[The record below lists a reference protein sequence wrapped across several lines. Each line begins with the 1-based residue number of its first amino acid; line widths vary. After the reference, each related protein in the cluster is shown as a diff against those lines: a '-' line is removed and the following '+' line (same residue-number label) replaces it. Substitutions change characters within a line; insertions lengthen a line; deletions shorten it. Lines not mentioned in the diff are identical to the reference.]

1 MMSYFVAWR
10 NLTYDPVRLVLYT
23 AGIAFAVV
31 LMGVQYGILN
41 AMLESNTR
49 LLELLAADIVLVHPQ
64 RSSLMFRPAIRRVRL
79 EQARSIPGVR
89 RVTPLYVE
97 YQSAELRHT
106 AADVAVRRP
115 KRRIRVIGVDPDRP
129 PLRLAGFDAEQWQPL
144 HVPGTALYDRQARPD
159 VVIGWPETVYGKLGE
174 GVTTELAGRQIRLI
188 EPGFDLG
195 FDFAADGTLIVSD
208 RTFAA
213 WVRQP
218 LTPPGVD
225 PLERVDLG
233 LVEVDPA
240 ASVEGVRQ
248 QLRELYG
255 PQGDVAVL
263 SREEFIQ
270 REKRFWLMNTPI
282 GFAFGAGMLL
292 GFVVGMVIC
301 YQILSGNVADRLGQ
315 YATLRAIG
323 YDAAFLNRVVAA
335 EALLL
340 SGLGYASGLAVV
352 LATYQ
357 LLTGWT
363 AMPLRM
369 TIFRA
374 GLLAG
379 LTVLMCWL
387 SARWAV
393 RKVQQADPADVF

>member
-1 MMSYFVAWR
+1 MSLFVAWR
-10 NLTYDPVRLVLYT
+10 NLIHDPVRLMLYT

-49 LLELLAADIVLVHPQ
+49 LLELLEADIVLVHPQ
-64 RSSLMFRPAIRRVRL
+64 RSSIMFRPAIRRQRL
-79 EQARSIPGVR
+79 EQARSIPGVQ
-89 RVTPLYVE
+89 RVMPLYVE

-106 AADVAVRRP
+106 AAEAAARRP
-115 KRRIRVIGVDPDRP
+115 KRRIRVIGVDPDAP
-129 PLRLAGFDAEQWQPL
+129 PLRLAGVDAEQWPRL
-144 HVPGTALYDRQARPD
+144 HLPGTALYDRRARPD
-159 VVIGWPETVYGKLGE
+159 DVSVWPATVYGQLGE
-174 GVTTELAGRQIRLI
+174 GVITELAGRQLRLVG
-188 EPGFDLG
+188 PGFDLG

-218 LTPPGVD
+218 LTPPGAD
-225 PLERVDLG
+225 PLDSVDLG
-233 LVEVDPA
+233 LIAVDPA
-240 ASVEGVRQ
+240 ASVDAVRRH
-248 QLRELYG
+248 LRELYG

-263 SREEFIQ
+263 GRAEFIRQ
-270 REKRFWLMNTPI
+270 EKRFWLMNTPI

-301 YQILSGNVADRLGQ
+301 YQILSGNIADRLGQ

-335 EALLL
+335 EAVLLA
-340 SGLGYASGLAVV
+340 GFGYAAGLAVV
-352 LATYQ
+352 LVGFQ
-357 LLTGWT
+357 LLTAWT

-369 TIFRA
+369 TVFRA